1 MDPAEQFATEG
12 LDPANQF
19 TMEGLNM
26 AFAAELV
33 ADGKPLPKGLFLDI
47 MTEKTQ
53 MLVDQLKHLHLGVTL
68 VANIG
73 ENVATVKIYDNYVE
87 DPLKLHVTLS
97 NLWDIEDQLYRLW
110 IEVDGVIQ
118 SYLQE

>member
-1 MDPAEQFATEG
+1 MFEN

-26 AFAAELV
+26 AYAAEFECE
-33 ADGKPLPKGLFLDI
+33 GKSLPKGFFLDI

-53 MLVDQLKHLHLGVTL
+53 MLIDHVKHLHLGLAL

-73 ENVATVKIYDNYVE
+73 ENVVTVKVYDNYAV
-87 DPLKLHVTLS
+87 DSLGLHVTLK
-97 NLWDIEDQLYRLW
+97 NLWYIEDQLYHLW
-110 IEVDGVIQ
+110 IEVNGVIRN
-118 SYLQE
+118 YLPA